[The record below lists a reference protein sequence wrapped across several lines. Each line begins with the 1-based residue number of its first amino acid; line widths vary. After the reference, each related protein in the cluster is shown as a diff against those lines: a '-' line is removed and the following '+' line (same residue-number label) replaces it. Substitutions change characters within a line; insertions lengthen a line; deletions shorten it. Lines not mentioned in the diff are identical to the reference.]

1 MGLDNYIQHDVFEAV
16 LVDRDSAGAV
26 VDVKVLG
33 YTSETSFSHTTESED
48 LRAGIGNKFFARLFK
63 SKGVS
68 FTITNEIG
76 SDSMLEMTTGGKFK
90 PLTESLATVETALVE
105 LDNTNAVIKLQNLPS
120 SEPDLVGTPKVL
132 DQNNQPVNGTFTFS
146 SKKIQLEGTDLVGQ
160 EVKVVYFIKKTELD
174 GLAISAKTFPTAREI
189 HLRSI
194 VYDHDNNVVANVYY
208 VAKRAIPNGNLDR
221 SHAKGTNMTNQIT
234 FDCLEDSKGN
244 YCYYFVEKL

>member
-105 LDNTNAVIKLQNLPS
+105 LESEKAVIKLENLPS

-146 SKKIQLEGTDLVGQ
+146 SKKIQLSDTKLVGQ

-174 GLAISAKTFPTAREI
+174 GLAISANTFPTAREI

>member
-76 SDSMLEMTTGGKFK
+76 SDSMLEMSTGGKFK
-90 PLTESLATVETALVE
+90 PLTESLATVETAFVE
-105 LDNTNAVIKLQNLPS
+105 LDNSNAVIKLQNLPS
-120 SEPDLVGTPKVL
+120 NESDLVGTPKVL
-132 DQNNQPVNGTFTFS
+132 DQNNQPINGTFTFS
-146 SKKIQLEGTDLVGQ
+146 SKKIQLQDTKLVGQ

-208 VAKRAIPNGNLDR
+208 IAKRAIPNGNLDR

>member
-76 SDSMLEMTTGGKFK
+76 SDSMLEMSTGGKFK
-90 PLTESLATVETALVE
+90 PLTESLATVETAFVE

-132 DQNNQPVNGTFTFS
+132 DQNNQPINGTFTFS
-146 SKKIQLEGTDLVGQ
+146 SKKIQLEGTELVGQ

-174 GLAISAKTFPTAREI
+174 GLAISAKTFPSAREI

>member
-76 SDSMLEMTTGGKFK
+76 SDSMLEMSTGGKFK
-90 PLTESLATVETALVE
+90 PLTESLATVETAFVE
-105 LDNTNAVIKLQNLPS
+105 LEAEKAVIKLENLPS

-146 SKKIQLEGTDLVGQ
+146 SKKIQLSDTKLVGQ

-208 VAKRAIPNGNLDR
+208 IAKRAIPNGNLDR

>member
-26 VDVKVLG
+26 VAVKVLG

-90 PLTESLATVETALVE
+90 PLTESLATVETAFVE
-105 LDNTNAVIKLQNLPS
+105 LEEENAVIKLENLPS

-132 DQNNQPVNGTFTFS
+132 DQNNQPINGTFTFS
-146 SKKIQLEGTDLVGQ
+146 SKKIQLEGTELVGQ

>member
-76 SDSMLEMTTGGKFK
+76 SDSMLEMSTGGKFK
-90 PLTESLATVETALVE
+90 PLTESLATVETAIVE
-105 LDNTNAVIKLQNLPS
+105 LSSEKAIIKLENLPS
-120 SEPDLVGTPKVL
+120 NEEDLVGTPRIL
-132 DQNNQPVNGTFTFS
+132 DRNNQPVNGTFTFS
-146 SKKIQLEGTDLVGQ
+146 TKTIQLEGTELVGQ
-160 EVKVVYFIKKTELD
+160 EVKVVYFVKKTELD
-174 GLAISAKTFPTAREI
+174 GLAISANSFPTAREI

-194 VYDHDNNVVANVYY
+194 VYDNDNNVVANVYY
-208 VAKRAIPNGNLDR
+208 IAKRAIPNGNLDR

>member
-90 PLTESLATVETALVE
+90 PLTESLATVETAFVE

-146 SKKIQLEGTDLVGQ
+146 SKKIQLEGTELVGQ

-208 VAKRAIPNGNLDR
+208 IAKRAIPNGNLDR

>member
-68 FTITNEIG
+68 FAITNEIG
-76 SDSMLEMTTGGKFK
+76 SDSMLEMSTGGKFK

-105 LDNTNAVIKLQNLPS
+105 LDNTNAVIKLENLPS
-120 SEPDLVGTPKVL
+120 SESDLVGTPKVL

-146 SKKIQLEGTDLVGQ
+146 SKKIQLSDTKLVGQ

-174 GLAISAKTFPTAREI
+174 GLAISAKTFPSAREI

>member
-76 SDSMLEMTTGGKFK
+76 SDSMLEMSTGGKFK
-90 PLTESLATVETALVE
+90 PLTESLATVETAFVE
-105 LDNTNAVIKLQNLPS
+105 LDNSNAVIKLQSLPS
-120 SEPDLVGTPKVL
+120 SESDLVGTPKVL
-132 DQNNQPVNGTFTFS
+132 DQNNQPINGTFTFS
-146 SKKIQLEGTDLVGQ
+146 SKKIQLEGTELVGQ

-174 GLAISAKTFPTAREI
+174 GLAISAKTFPSAREI

-208 VAKRAIPNGNLDR
+208 IAKRAIPNGNLDR

>member
-105 LDNTNAVIKLQNLPS
+105 LESEKAVIKLENLPS

-132 DQNNQPVNGTFTFS
+132 DQNNQPINGTFTFS
-146 SKKIQLEGTDLVGQ
+146 SKKIQLEGTELVGQ

-174 GLAISAKTFPTAREI
+174 GLAISANTFPTAREI

>member
-105 LDNTNAVIKLQNLPS
+105 LEAEKAVIKLENLPS

-146 SKKIQLEGTDLVGQ
+146 SKKIQLQDTKLVGQ
-160 EVKVVYFIKKTELD
+160 EVKVVYFIKKTDLD

-208 VAKRAIPNGNLDR
+208 IAKRAIPNGNLDR

>member
-76 SDSMLEMTTGGKFK
+76 SDSILEMSTGGKFK
-90 PLTESLATVETALVE
+90 PLTESLATVETAFVE

-120 SEPDLVGTPKVL
+120 SESDLVGTPKVL

-146 SKKIQLEGTDLVGQ
+146 SKKIQLSDTKLVGQ

-194 VYDHDNNVVANVYY
+194 VYDHSNNVVANVYY
-208 VAKRAIPNGNLDR
+208 IAKRAIPNGNLDR

>member
-76 SDSMLEMTTGGKFK
+76 SDSMLEMSTGGKFK
-90 PLTESLATVETALVE
+90 PLTESLATVETAFVE
-105 LDNTNAVIKLQNLPS
+105 LETEKGVIKLQNLPS
-120 SEPDLVGTPKVL
+120 NESDLVGTPKVL
-132 DQNNQPVNGTFTFS
+132 DQNNQPINGTFTFS
-146 SKKIQLEGTDLVGQ
+146 SKKIQLEGTELVGQ

-174 GLAISAKTFPTAREI
+174 GLAISAKTFPSAREI

-208 VAKRAIPNGNLDR
+208 IAKRAIPNGNLDR

>member
-76 SDSMLEMTTGGKFK
+76 SDSMLEMSTGGKFK
-90 PLTESLATVETALVE
+90 PLTESLATVETAFVE
-105 LDNTNAVIKLQNLPS
+105 LETEKGVIKLQNLPS
-120 SEPDLVGTPKVL
+120 NESDLVGTPKVL
-132 DQNNQPVNGTFTFS
+132 DQNNQPINGTFTFS
-146 SKKIQLEGTDLVGQ
+146 SKKIQLEGTELVGQ

>member
-76 SDSMLEMTTGGKFK
+76 SDSMLEMSTGGKFK

-132 DQNNQPVNGTFTFS
+132 DQNNQPINGTFTFS
-146 SKKIQLEGTDLVGQ
+146 SKKIQLEGTELVGQ

-174 GLAISAKTFPTAREI
+174 GLAISANTFPTAREI

>member
-76 SDSMLEMTTGGKFK
+76 SDSMLEMSTGGKFK
-90 PLTESLATVETALVE
+90 PLTESLATVETAFVE

-132 DQNNQPVNGTFTFS
+132 DQNNQPINGTFTFS
-146 SKKIQLEGTDLVGQ
+146 SKKIQLEGTELVGQ

-174 GLAISAKTFPTAREI
+174 GLVISAKTFPTAREI

-208 VAKRAIPNGNLDR
+208 IAKRAIPNGNLDR

>member
-76 SDSMLEMTTGGKFK
+76 SDSMLEMSTGGKFK
-90 PLTESLATVETALVE
+90 PLTESLATVETAFVE
-105 LDNTNAVIKLQNLPS
+105 LDSTKGVIKLQNLPS
-120 SEPDLVGTPKVL
+120 NESDLVGTPKIL
-132 DQNNQPVNGTFTFS
+132 DQNDQPVNGTFTFS
-146 SKKIQLEGTDLVGQ
+146 SKKIQLQDTKLVGQ

-174 GLAISAKTFPTAREI
+174 GLAISAKTFPSAREI

-208 VAKRAIPNGNLDR
+208 IAKRAIPNGNLDR

>member
-90 PLTESLATVETALVE
+90 PLTESLATVETAFVE
-105 LDNTNAVIKLQNLPS
+105 LDSTKGVIKLQNLPS
-120 SEPDLVGTPKVL
+120 NESDLVGTPKVL

-146 SKKIQLEGTDLVGQ
+146 SKKIQLQDTKLVGQ

>member
-90 PLTESLATVETALVE
+90 PLTESLATVETAFVE
-105 LDNTNAVIKLQNLPS
+105 LDNSNAVIKLQNLPS
-120 SEPDLVGTPKVL
+120 NESDLVGTPKVL

-146 SKKIQLEGTDLVGQ
+146 SKKIQLEGTELVGQ

-174 GLAISAKTFPTAREI
+174 GLAISAKTFPSAREI

>member
-76 SDSMLEMTTGGKFK
+76 SDSMLEMSTGGKFK
-90 PLTESLATVETALVE
+90 PLTESLATVETAFVE

-120 SEPDLVGTPKVL
+120 NESDLVGTPKVL

-146 SKKIQLEGTDLVGQ
+146 SKKIQLSDTKLVGQ

-174 GLAISAKTFPTAREI
+174 GLAISAKTFPSAREI

>member
-76 SDSMLEMTTGGKFK
+76 SDSMLEMSTGGKFK
-90 PLTESLATVETALVE
+90 PLTESLATVETAFVE
-105 LDNTNAVIKLQNLPS
+105 LDSTKGVIKLQNLPS
-120 SEPDLVGTPKVL
+120 NESDLVGTPKVL
-132 DQNNQPVNGTFTFS
+132 DQNNQPINGTFTFS
-146 SKKIQLEGTDLVGQ
+146 SKKIQLSDTKLVGQ

>member
-76 SDSMLEMTTGGKFK
+76 SDSMLEMSTGGKFK
-90 PLTESLATVETALVE
+90 PLTESLATVETAFVE
-105 LDNTNAVIKLQNLPS
+105 LDNSNAVIKLQNLPS
-120 SEPDLVGTPKVL
+120 NESDLVGTPKVL

-146 SKKIQLEGTDLVGQ
+146 SKKIQLQDTKLVGQ

-174 GLAISAKTFPTAREI
+174 GLAISAKTFPSAREI

-208 VAKRAIPNGNLDR
+208 IAKRAIPNGNLDR

>member
-76 SDSMLEMTTGGKFK
+76 SDSMLEMSTGGKFK
-90 PLTESLATVETALVE
+90 PLTESLATVETAFVE
-105 LDNTNAVIKLQNLPS
+105 LDNSNAVIKLQNLPS
-120 SEPDLVGTPKVL
+120 NESDLVGTPKVL
-132 DQNNQPVNGTFTFS
+132 DQNNQPINGTFTFS
-146 SKKIQLEGTDLVGQ
+146 SKKIQLSDTKLVGQ

-208 VAKRAIPNGNLDR
+208 IAKRAIPNGNLDR

>member
-105 LDNTNAVIKLQNLPS
+105 LEAEKGVIKLENLPS

-146 SKKIQLEGTDLVGQ
+146 SKKIQLQDTKLVGQ

>member
-90 PLTESLATVETALVE
+90 PLTESLATVETAFVE
-105 LDNTNAVIKLQNLPS
+105 LDNSNAVIKLQSLPS
-120 SEPDLVGTPKVL
+120 SESDLVGTPKVL

-146 SKKIQLEGTDLVGQ
+146 SKKIQLQDTKLVGQ

>member
-76 SDSMLEMTTGGKFK
+76 SDSMLEMSTGGKFK
-90 PLTESLATVETALVE
+90 PLTESLATVETAFVE
-105 LDNTNAVIKLQNLPS
+105 LDSTKGVIKLQNLPS
-120 SEPDLVGTPKVL
+120 NESDLVGTPKVL

-146 SKKIQLEGTDLVGQ
+146 SKKIQLEGTELVGQ
-160 EVKVVYFIKKTELD
+160 EVKVVYLIKKTELD
-174 GLAISAKTFPTAREI
+174 GLSISAKTIPSAREI

>member
-68 FTITNEIG
+68 FAITNEIG
-76 SDSMLEMTTGGKFK
+76 SDSMLEMSTGGKFK
-90 PLTESLATVETALVE
+90 PLTESLATVETAFVE
-105 LDNTNAVIKLQNLPS
+105 LDAEKAVIKLENLPS
-120 SEPDLVGTPKVL
+120 SESDLVGTPKVL

-146 SKKIQLEGTDLVGQ
+146 SKKIQLSDTKLVGQ

>member
-76 SDSMLEMTTGGKFK
+76 SDSMLEMSTGGKFK
-90 PLTESLATVETALVE
+90 PLTESLATGETAFVE
-105 LDNTNAVIKLQNLPS
+105 LDNSNAVIKLQSLPS
-120 SEPDLVGTPKVL
+120 SESDLVGTPKIL

-146 SKKIQLEGTDLVGQ
+146 SKKIQLQDTKLVGQ

>member
-90 PLTESLATVETALVE
+90 PLTESLATVETAFVE
-105 LDNTNAVIKLQNLPS
+105 LEAEKAVIKLQNLPS

-132 DQNNQPVNGTFTFS
+132 DQNNQPINGTFTFS
-146 SKKIQLEGTDLVGQ
+146 SKKIQLEGTELVGQ

>member
-76 SDSMLEMTTGGKFK
+76 SDSMLEMSTGGKFK
-90 PLTESLATVETALVE
+90 PLTESLATVETAFVE
-105 LDNTNAVIKLQNLPS
+105 LDNSNAVIKLQNLPS
-120 SEPDLVGTPKVL
+120 NESDLVGTPKVL

-146 SKKIQLEGTDLVGQ
+146 SKKIQLSDTKLVGQ

-174 GLAISAKTFPTAREI
+174 GLAISANTFPTAREI

-208 VAKRAIPNGNLDR
+208 IAKRAIPNGNLDR

>member
-76 SDSMLEMTTGGKFK
+76 SDSMLEMSTGGKFK
-90 PLTESLATVETALVE
+90 PLTESLATVETAFVE

-120 SEPDLVGTPKVL
+120 SEPELVGTPKVL
-132 DQNNQPVNGTFTFS
+132 DQNNQPINGTFTFS
-146 SKKIQLEGTDLVGQ
+146 SKKIQLEGTELVGQ

-174 GLAISAKTFPTAREI
+174 GLAISAKTFPSAREI

-208 VAKRAIPNGNLDR
+208 IAKRAIPNGNLDR

>member
-105 LDNTNAVIKLQNLPS
+105 LESENAVIKLENLPS
-120 SEPDLVGTPKVL
+120 SDSDLVGTPKVL

-146 SKKIQLEGTDLVGQ
+146 SKKIQLEGTELVGQ

>member
-76 SDSMLEMTTGGKFK
+76 SDSMLEMSTGGKFK
-90 PLTESLATVETALVE
+90 PLTESLATVETAFVE

-120 SEPDLVGTPKVL
+120 SESDLVGTPKVL
-132 DQNNQPVNGTFTFS
+132 DQNNQPINGTFTFS
-146 SKKIQLEGTDLVGQ
+146 SKKIQLEGTELVGQ

-208 VAKRAIPNGNLDR
+208 IAKRAIPNGNLDR

>member
-76 SDSMLEMTTGGKFK
+76 SDSMLEMSTGGKFK
-90 PLTESLATVETALVE
+90 PLTESLATVETAFVE
-105 LDNTNAVIKLQNLPS
+105 LETEKGVIKLENLPS
-120 SEPDLVGTPKVL
+120 SESNLVGTPKVL
-132 DQNNQPVNGTFTFS
+132 DQNNQPINGTFTFS
-146 SKKIQLEGTDLVGQ
+146 SKKIQLEGTELVGQ

-174 GLAISAKTFPTAREI
+174 GLAISAKTFPSAREI

>member
-76 SDSMLEMTTGGKFK
+76 SDSMLEMSTGGKFK
-90 PLTESLATVETALVE
+90 PLTESLATVETAFVE
-105 LDNTNAVIKLQNLPS
+105 LDSTKGVIKLQNLPS
-120 SEPDLVGTPKVL
+120 NESDLVGTPKVL
-132 DQNNQPVNGTFTFS
+132 DQNNQPINGTFTFS
-146 SKKIQLEGTDLVGQ
+146 SKKIQLEGTELVGQ

-208 VAKRAIPNGNLDR
+208 IAKRAIPNGNLDR

>member
-76 SDSMLEMTTGGKFK
+76 SDSMLEMSTGGKFK
-90 PLTESLATVETALVE
+90 PLTESLATVETAFVE
-105 LDNTNAVIKLQNLPS
+105 LDDTKAVIKLENLPS
-120 SEPDLVGTPKVL
+120 NESDLVGTPKVL

-146 SKKIQLEGTDLVGQ
+146 SKKIQLSDTKLVGQ

-174 GLAISAKTFPTAREI
+174 GLAISAKTFPSAREI

-194 VYDHDNNVVANVYY
+194 VYDNDNNVVANVYY

>member
-68 FTITNEIG
+68 FAITNEIG
-76 SDSMLEMTTGGKFK
+76 SDSMLEMSTGGKFK

-105 LDNTNAVIKLQNLPS
+105 LEAEKAVIKLENLPS
-120 SEPDLVGTPKVL
+120 SESDLVGTPKVL

-146 SKKIQLEGTDLVGQ
+146 SKKIQLSDTKLVGQ

-221 SHAKGTNMTNQIT
+221 SHAKGTNMTKQIT

>member
-76 SDSMLEMTTGGKFK
+76 SDSMLEMSTGGKFK

-105 LDNTNAVIKLQNLPS
+105 LDNTNAVIKLENLPS
-120 SEPDLVGTPKVL
+120 SESDLVGTPKVL

-146 SKKIQLEGTDLVGQ
+146 SKKIQLKDTKLVGQ
-160 EVKVVYFIKKTELD
+160 EVKVVYFIKKTDLD

>member
-105 LDNTNAVIKLQNLPS
+105 LESEKAVIKLENLPS
-120 SEPDLVGTPKVL
+120 SDSDLVGTPKVL

-146 SKKIQLEGTDLVGQ
+146 SKKIQLQDTKLVGQ

>member
-90 PLTESLATVETALVE
+90 PLTESLATVETAFVE
-105 LDNTNAVIKLQNLPS
+105 LETEKGVIKLENLPS
-120 SEPDLVGTPKVL
+120 SESALVGTPKVL

-146 SKKIQLEGTDLVGQ
+146 SKKIQLQDTKLVGQ

-208 VAKRAIPNGNLDR
+208 IAKRAIPNGNLDR